1 MKKFLINSFGVMF
14 LLSFVTTC
22 QLPLFAACP
31 IEGGETVCSLPD
43 FREQVSPTYSPK
55 SNISEFSDTGE
66 ARLNP
71 IKRDDIEQEFKRF
84 RPVKR
89 TILIIQAVS
98 LEFVCRIEVLLCF
111 NSLSNKKEGRPLFFI
126 TYFF

>member
-84 RPVKR
+84 RPGE
-89 TILIIQAVS
+89 TDYSYNSSCQ
-98 LEFVCRIEVLLCF
+98 FGVCMQNR
-111 NSLSNKKEGRPLFFI
+111 STPLFQQPKQ
-126 TYFF
+126 